1 MTLKE
6 DRRSHAPHES
16 RILRYQHG
24 SDGLDITLSC
34 YSTPREAGEAL
45 RFCDRHV
52 SVKTFSTRPGEEFRL
67 KGVGDEAYRYHPS
80 GSVIMCYSNVFV
92 VINGHPYDLKAKAA
106 KVIANC
112 FENVA
117 GSAAPEILAPGVND
131 ADKASYAARLVA
143 DYALTVEGVE
153 RINEAGR
160 VTGTA
165 RDKWTVRYDK
175 LGRRVTIHALSKD
188 DADFKRLDTNANGQI
203 DDDEFRPK
211 AVKTFRTNPFGQHVE
226 DDELKEAADL
236 LRRIDKRIE
245 TLKGKYAGLSYW
257 TEPIKTIERHVRDE
271 CYVEPDTTSSG
282 KLLQFDYIDCN
293 QTHRLIYRNRDNG
306 ERCDVS
312 IRVISASIG
321 GRYSI
326 APRHSS
332 YARAWLIV
340 DQLTADDKLREE
352 LVQIIQEE
360 TFKEAGPAGIERRAW
375 FAAVALAHM
384 AITGKF
390 PDMRWDRPHGNWF
403 EGDYSFIMRDEDQ
416 LILLALPLKP
426 KVGYNPSL
434 PVSVKVAPLPKVAN
448 AGS

>member
-34 YSTPREAGEAL
+34 YSTPREAAEAL

-67 KGVGDEAYRYHPS
+67 KGVGDEAYRYIPG

-92 VINGHPYDLKAKAA
+92 VINGQPSDLKTKAA
-106 KVIANC
+106 RVIANC
-112 FENVA
+112 LENVA
-117 GSAAPEILAPGVND
+117 ELATPTILAPEVND
-131 ADKASYAARLVA
+131 TEKASYAARLVA
-143 DYALTVEGVE
+143 DYALTVDGVKQ
-153 RINEAGR
+153 INEAGR
-160 VTGTA
+160 VTGKA
-165 RDKWTVRYDK
+165 RDKWTVQYDK
-175 LGRRVTIHALSKD
+175 LGRQVTIHALSKD
-188 DADFKRLDTNANGQI
+188 DAEFKRLDTNANGQI

-211 AVKTFRTNPFGQHVE
+211 AVKTFRANSFGPHIE
-226 DDELKEAADL
+226 DDELQEAADL
-236 LRRIDKRIE
+236 LRRIDRRIE
-245 TLKGKYAGLSYW
+245 TLKGEYAGLSYW
-257 TEPIKTIERHVRDE
+257 TEPIKTIERHVYDE
-271 CYVEPDTTSSG
+271 CYVEPDAKSSG
-282 KLLQFDYIDCN
+282 KLLQFNYIDCN
-293 QTHRLIYRNRDNG
+293 QTHRLLYHNRDRG

-312 IRVISASIG
+312 IRVIAASIG
-321 GRYSI
+321 GRYSVV
-326 APRHSS
+326 PPHSS

-340 DQLTADDKLREE
+340 DQLTADEKLRKE

-384 AITGKF
+384 AKTDEF

-403 EGDYSFIMRDEDQ
+403 EGDYSFIMRDEEQ
-416 LILLALPLKP
+416 LILLCLPLKP

-434 PVSVKVAPLPKVAN
+434 PVAVKVARLSN
-448 AGS
+448 